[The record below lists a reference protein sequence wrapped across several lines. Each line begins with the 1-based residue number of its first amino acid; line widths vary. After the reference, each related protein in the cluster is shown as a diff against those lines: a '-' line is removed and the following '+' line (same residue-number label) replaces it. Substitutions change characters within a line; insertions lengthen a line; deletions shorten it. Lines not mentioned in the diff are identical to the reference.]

1 MPLHSAFIIF
11 AVDFGGKFMKNR
23 LLYTFLFTVL
33 VVAGLFALHY
43 LPSVSLDGKPLR
55 RVDLLSDVRVKKE
68 LVEPMDSDSLIL
80 PPPVKPAFVDTCKS
94 GMVCIEEY
102 VDSTGRGMS
111 HFYEALSQVNALNR
125 PVRIAYFGDSFI
137 EADILTGD
145 LREMLQKHFGGCG
158 VGYVPI
164 TNKIAGFRP
173 TVHQSFGGWGSHA
186 ITDSVHFDRS
196 RQDISNHYFIP
207 SVGAYVLLKGE
218 KRFLSHIDTCEVSTC
233 YFLAADSVTLMASVN
248 GSKTHSFPVKGNGEL
263 QAVSVDGR
271 IGSVRWTVEKLD
283 SAALFYAVT
292 MDPHRGVV
300 VDNFSTRGSSGQ
312 QLAHIPMSILRQYNR
327 LRPYDLIVLQ
337 YGLNVA
343 SQNVLNY
350 TYYKNAMK
358 PIVERLKEAFPETSI
373 LIVSVGDREYKDE
386 NGELRTMPGVKGLI
400 RYQQALAAETHVAFW
415 NMFEAMGGEGSM
427 VKMVEGKPQMANY
440 DYTHINFRG
449 GKHMA
454 QLLFETL
461 MYGKEQYEKRK
472 AYEME

>member
-1 MPLHSAFIIF
+1 
-11 AVDFGGKFMKNR
+11 
-23 LLYTFLFTVL
+23 
-33 VVAGLFALHY
+33 
-43 LPSVSLDGKPLR
+43 
-55 RVDLLSDVRVKKE
+55 
-68 LVEPMDSDSLIL
+68 
-80 PPPVKPAFVDTCKS
+80 
-94 GMVCIEEY
+94 
-102 VDSTGRGMS
+102 
-111 HFYEALSQVNALNR
+111 
-125 PVRIAYFGDSFI
+125 
-137 EADILTGD
+137 
-145 LREMLQKHFGGCG
+145 
-158 VGYVPI
+158 
-164 TNKIAGFRP
+164 
-173 TVHQSFGGWGSHA
+173 
-186 ITDSVHFDRS
+186 
-196 RQDISNHYFIP
+196 
-207 SVGAYVLLKGE
+207 
-218 KRFLSHIDTCEVSTC
+218 
-233 YFLAADSVTLMASVN
+233 
-248 GSKTHSFPVKGNGEL
+248 
-263 QAVSVDGR
+263 
-271 IGSVRWTVEKLD
+271 
-283 SAALFYAVT
+283 
-292 MDPHRGVV
+292 
-300 VDNFSTRGSSGQ
+300 
-312 QLAHIPMSILRQYNR
+312 MSILRQYNR

-461 MYGKEQYEKRK
+461 MYGKEQHEKRK